1 MFEYISSFKITK
13 KNAERI
19 SQAGRIRWKIENSF
33 NQQKNH
39 GYNLGH
45 LFSEVSLKAF
55 KNYYQSMQIA
65 DMINQLLVLGQNLKS
80 YLKKKITIK
89 HLWTE
94 LLAFLKYR
102 YIDKE
107 NLKILLST
115 RIQIRLE

>member
-1 MFEYISSFKITK
+1 MRS
-13 KNAERI
+13 N
-19 SQAGRIRWKIENSF
+19 IENSF

-45 LFSEVSLKAF
+45 LFSEVSLTEL
-55 KNYYQSMQIA
+55 KNYYQAMQVA

-80 YLKKKITIK
+80 YLEKDVTIK

-94 LLAFLKYR
+94 LIVFLKYKEV
-102 YIDKE
+102 DKDY
-107 NLKILLST
+107 LKLLLET